1 MSYTIIR
8 LRGILKETDAIFTS
22 LPITETEHTCYL
34 SNIFLL
40 VENII
45 NDKSITDVIIQCEE
59 DFTCLAGQVEQL
71 FNLFKRITVHGKTTY
86 FFSKTYDEKAL
97 YLAASC
103 KKRLIAPTG
112 TVAFLGFKKQ
122 FTFVKRLL
130 DKYEIEADIIR
141 RGKYKGAADIYRL
154 DRIDDAQKE
163 AYSAIIEATY
173 ETFIKTITAS
183 FDIDRKK
190 FEEEILGNFVTPE
203 KAKLEKLVTDIGY
216 IEDLIL
222 GFEKEKKKKH
232 VFKKIPPY
240 FGKGKRVA
248 VLVFDGGIKDGSN
261 QKDFLM
267 GNKIGDNYFVKQID
281 RLRKNKKI
289 KSVIL
294 KVNSPGGSAS
304 ASDTIAFSLLKLKE
318 KKDLVVVQSAI
329 AGSGGY
335 YISFPG
341 EKIFTQNTTI
351 TGSIGVISLFLY
363 IDRLYQ
369 RFGITHSVLKKGENA
384 DIFSP
389 LIKRS
394 QSQLKLI
401 EDEVDRIYKGFVEN
415 VAKNRALTV
424 EQVDEIAEGR
434 VWSGLDAVKIKIA
447 DEIGDLHSAIDY
459 LKEKYKT
466 KNFKVEFFP
475 KKKVS
480 WLSRLLLSR
489 KSEYI
494 DIDDEENEGGS
505 ISSLKDRLSYFEK
518 VLKNLKSLESGKPL
532 LLMPE
537 IFIENFLL

>member
-1 MSYTIIR
+1 
-8 LRGILKETDAIFTS
+8 
-22 LPITETEHTCYL
+22 
-34 SNIFLL
+34 
-40 VENII
+40 
-45 NDKSITDVIIQCEE
+45 
-59 DFTCLAGQVEQL
+59 
-71 FNLFKRITVHGKTTY
+71 
-86 FFSKTYDEKAL
+86 
-97 YLAASC
+97 
-103 KKRLIAPTG
+103 
-112 TVAFLGFKKQ
+112 
-122 FTFVKRLL
+122 
-130 DKYEIEADIIR
+130 
-141 RGKYKGAADIYRL
+141 
-154 DRIDDAQKE
+154 
-163 AYSAIIEATY
+163 
-173 ETFIKTITAS
+173 
-183 FDIDRKK
+183 
-190 FEEEILGNFVTPE
+190 
-203 KAKLEKLVTDIGY
+203 
-216 IEDLIL
+216 
-222 GFEKEKKKKH
+222 
-232 VFKKIPPY
+232 
-240 FGKGKRVA
+240 
-248 VLVFDGGIKDGSN
+248 
-261 QKDFLM
+261 
-267 GNKIGDNYFVKQID
+267 
-281 RLRKNKKI
+281 
-289 KSVIL
+289 
-294 KVNSPGGSAS
+294 
-304 ASDTIAFSLLKLKE
+304 
-318 KKDLVVVQSAI
+318 VVQSAI

-424 EQVDEIAEGR
+424 EQVGEIAEGR

-459 LKEKYKT
+459 LKEKHKT
-466 KNFKVEFFP
+466 KSFRVEFFP

-480 WLSRLLLSR
+480 LLSRLLLSR

-494 DIDDEENEGGS
+494 DIDDEECEVDS

-518 VLKNLKSLESGKPL
+518 ALENLKSLESGKPL